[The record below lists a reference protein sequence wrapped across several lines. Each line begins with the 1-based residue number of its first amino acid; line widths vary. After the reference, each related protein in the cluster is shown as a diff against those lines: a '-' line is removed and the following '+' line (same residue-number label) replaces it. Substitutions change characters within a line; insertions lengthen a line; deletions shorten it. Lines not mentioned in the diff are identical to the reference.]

1 MLARRKRNAG
11 RSLLLRGCTLGALGW
26 IAIGITDA
34 QQADSGKPVVATTP
48 AAAASGPG
56 SLDMDVNPA
65 APPAPTNQ
73 SQAGGLDMAVSPA
86 TPAPAVATP
95 PASTA
100 GKADI
105 RAMSPDDV
113 QAGARISTINPA
125 PLEAAP
131 PAEQPLQP
139 SIATPPATMTTPGPA
154 TAQPEP
160 VNLDHPTVVDTADL
174 KAGDT
179 VISLYGIQGLQGDA
193 VQGLQGFLAATANR
207 LTCQLQPN
215 AGYVCLLP
223 DGTDIAE
230 VALVNGAA
238 RAKDDAPDAYRDQ
251 EAAAQAARRGIWAS
265 LPPPPATVQH
275 PVVQDTATLVANG
288 QTYVLNGIIGLGAPY
303 AAQLQGYIAANG
315 DSLTCEP
322 QIEPGEYICMLGDG
336 TDLAQVALVNG
347 AARIAPDASDSY
359 RAQQLDALN
368 NHRGIW
374 QNPPTD
380 VLIAATSG
388 QPAEMCCTYE
398 AGDEGVDGVTYVG
411 GEPEAVIDGEA
422 VFLVFGG
429 ALGWGYYDHWHHW
442 HGAPDRYRHHLE
454 RFHPDGHGLRG
465 YGHYAEVRRDV
476 AMHREETLR
485 HDEALHPGLAHPA
498 TVGGTMHPGTVGAL
512 HPGVVT
518 QSVHPGVT
526 NQGVHP
532 GAVNQGM
539 HPGFASQGVH
549 PGSVGGGSRP
559 AIVGGFVHP
568 GPSAGGFHPNAPTMH
583 ASAPVMHAGGSGPPP
598 KATPRN
604 SRIN

>member
-1 MLARRKRNAG
+1 
-11 RSLLLRGCTLGALGW
+11 
-26 IAIGITDA
+26 
-34 QQADSGKPVVATTP
+34 
-48 AAAASGPG
+48 
-56 SLDMDVNPA
+56 
-65 APPAPTNQ
+65 
-73 SQAGGLDMAVSPA
+73 
-86 TPAPAVATP
+86 
-95 PASTA
+95 
-100 GKADI
+100 
-105 RAMSPDDV
+105 
-113 QAGARISTINPA
+113 
-125 PLEAAP
+125 
-131 PAEQPLQP
+131 
-139 SIATPPATMTTPGPA
+139 
-154 TAQPEP
+154 
-160 VNLDHPTVVDTADL
+160 
-174 KAGDT
+174 
-179 VISLYGIQGLQGDA
+179 
-193 VQGLQGFLAATANR
+193 
-207 LTCQLQPN
+207 LQPN

-275 PVVQDTATLVANG
+275 PVVQDTATLVADG

>member
-34 QQADSGKPVVATTP
+34 QQADSGKPVVATT
-48 AAAASGPG
+48 
-56 SLDMDVNPA
+56 PA

-193 VQGLQGFLAATANR
+193 VQGLQGFLAATADR

-230 VALVNGAA
+230 VALTRKPQHKQHGAA
-238 RAKDDAPDAYRDQ
+238 
-251 EAAAQAARRGIWAS
+251 
-265 LPPPPATVQH
+265 
-275 PVVQDTATLVANG
+275 
-288 QTYVLNGIIGLGAPY
+288 
-303 AAQLQGYIAANG
+303 
-315 DSLTCEP
+315 
-322 QIEPGEYICMLGDG
+322 
-336 TDLAQVALVNG
+336 
-347 AARIAPDASDSY
+347 
-359 RAQQLDALN
+359 
-368 NHRGIW
+368 
-374 QNPPTD
+374 
-380 VLIAATSG
+380 
-388 QPAEMCCTYE
+388 
-398 AGDEGVDGVTYVG
+398 
-411 GEPEAVIDGEA
+411 
-422 VFLVFGG
+422 
-429 ALGWGYYDHWHHW
+429 
-442 HGAPDRYRHHLE
+442 
-454 RFHPDGHGLRG
+454 
-465 YGHYAEVRRDV
+465 
-476 AMHREETLR
+476 
-485 HDEALHPGLAHPA
+485 
-498 TVGGTMHPGTVGAL
+498 
-512 HPGVVT
+512 
-518 QSVHPGVT
+518 
-526 NQGVHP
+526 
-532 GAVNQGM
+532 
-539 HPGFASQGVH
+539 
-549 PGSVGGGSRP
+549 
-559 AIVGGFVHP
+559 
-568 GPSAGGFHPNAPTMH
+568 
-583 ASAPVMHAGGSGPPP
+583 SGPACRRRPQP
-598 KATPRN
+598 CSIPSCRIRQRW
-604 SRIN
+604 SRTDKPTY